1 MFRLI
6 LTITLNPAVDI
17 SYPLD
22 RLLLD
27 TVNRVSDVSK
37 TAGGKGLNVARVVQ
51 QIGEEVGASGFLGGA
66 LGTFIQSEIKKA
78 NIRDYFVPIAGET
91 RNCIAILH
99 EGKQTEILEG
109 GPTISEEEAD
119 KFIEEYTASLKE
131 IDIIAISGSLPAGLT
146 ADFYSRL
153 IKIAND
159 QEKRVLLD
167 VNGSL
172 LQEILQKAEKPF
184 AIKPNEEELAEL
196 VGKEKVEKD
205 DVKEIITSPLFAGIP
220 LVVVTLGKE
229 GSIVKYRDKFYEVQ
243 IPTVEAVNPVGSGD
257 AVIAGL
263 SVGLVRNMPVDQLLA
278 YGMTMGIL
286 NAVEEKTGSINP
298 DNIDQVLEQVLVRS
312 I

>member
-172 LQEILQKAEKPF
+172 LQEILQKDEKPF

-263 SVGLVRNMPVDQLLA
+263 SVGLARNMPVDQLLA